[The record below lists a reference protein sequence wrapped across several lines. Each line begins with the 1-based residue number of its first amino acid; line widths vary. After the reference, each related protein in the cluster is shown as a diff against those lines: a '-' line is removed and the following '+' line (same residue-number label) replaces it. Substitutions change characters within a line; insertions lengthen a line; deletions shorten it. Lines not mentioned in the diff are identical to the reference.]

1 LRYNFKNQMS
11 KYKLLIAVDESR
23 FFYLRQFSNALKNH
37 GFEYKVINDLDIN
50 DQDDLSNRYLK
61 WIKTPKKIQNIIQEF
76 RPDVVFTERVS
87 YFSSLILRFNIPLVI
102 FLRGDY
108 WNEVKNGVKTIH
120 ELKNKRVEVWLKQ
133 RIAHRCFNGSTLI
146 LPICK
151 YLEKIVK
158 EHYPDKPTEVLYQ
171 GIDPKDW
178 YPQKG
183 MNLKHPC
190 VGLLQDAKIWEK
202 TKEMVTLDKVI
213 EAMPDVTFYWAGD
226 GPYRDKVLPVL
237 EKHDNFKWLGSLQ
250 YPDQVRQFLT
260 EIDVYALISG
270 IDMSPLT
277 ILEASLMEKP
287 VIATNV
293 GGIPELMQDGKTG
306 FLVEKGDYNNLI
318 EKITLLI
325 NDRQKSKEISLA
337 GYNFIKEYFTW
348 DIVANNFVKIIK
360 SYL

>member
-1 LRYNFKNQMS
+1 MTL
-11 KYKLLIAVDESR
+11 YKSLPKRI
-23 FFYLRQFSNALKNH
+23 
-37 GFEYKVINDLDIN
+37 VIK
-50 DQDDLSNRYLK
+50 K
-61 WIKTPKKIQNIIQEF
+61 WENI
-76 RPDVVFTERVS
+76 
-87 YFSSLILRFNIPLVI
+87 
-102 FLRGDY
+102 G
-108 WNEVKNGVKTIH
+108 
-120 ELKNKRVEVWLKQ
+120 NK
-133 RIAHRCFNGSTLI
+133 CFNGAKVI

-158 EHYPDKPTEVLYQ
+158 ERYPDKPTEVLYQ

-183 MNLKHPC
+183 MNLMHPC

-202 TKEMVTLDKVI
+202 TKEMITLAKVM
-213 EAMPDVTFYWAGD
+213 EAMPNVTFYWAGD

-237 EKHDNFKWLGSLQ
+237 EKCNNFKWLGSLQ
-250 YPDQVRQFLT
+250 YPDQVREFLT

-318 EKITLLI
+318 EKIKMLI
-325 NDRQKSKEISLA
+325 NNEYKRKDMGTSGRIFVDK
-337 GYNFIKEYFTW
+337 NFNWNVIAKRFSNILT
-348 DIVANNFVKIIK
+348 
-360 SYL
+360 SYIDEK

>member
-1 LRYNFKNQMS
+1 MS

-158 EHYPDKPTEVLYQ
+158 EHYPNKPTEVLYQ

-183 MNLKHPC
+183 MRLKHPC

-202 TKEMVTLDKVI
+202 TKEMVTLAKVF

-226 GPYRDKVLPVL
+226 GPYRDKVLPIL

-293 GGIPELMQDGKTG
+293 GGIPELIQDGKTG

-318 EKITLLI
+318 EKIKALVNNEDKRKDMGTSGHMFI
-325 NDRQKSKEISLA
+325 DK
-337 GYNFIKEYFTW
+337 NFNWNVIAKRFSNILTSHIYE
-348 DIVANNFVKIIK
+348 K
-360 SYL
+360 

>member
-1 LRYNFKNQMS
+1 MLIGGSPSKFFHLKEFCNSLNKFDVNCKLVLDSDIYDGFPSRKIRNWFQSRHKFNNLIEEFKPDV
-11 KYKLLIAVDESR
+11 IFID
-23 FFYLRQFSNALKNH
+23 RQRHFGLAALK
-37 GFEYKVINDLDIN
+37 
-50 DQDDLSNRYLK
+50 
-61 WIKTPKKIQNIIQEF
+61 T
-76 RPDVVFTERVS
+76 
-87 YFSSLILRFNIPLVI
+87 NIPLFVH
-102 FLRGDY
+102 LRGNY
-108 WNEVKNGVKTIH
+108 WDEIEMAKITIYRS
-120 ELKNKRVEVWLKQ
+120 LPKRVAIKKWEK
-133 RIAHRCFNGSTLI
+133 IGNECFNGAKVI

-270 IDMSPLT
+270 IDMSPHT

-318 EKITLLI
+318 EKIKALVNNEDKRKDMGTSGHMFI
-325 NDRQKSKEISLA
+325 DK
-337 GYNFIKEYFTW
+337 NFNWNVIAKRFSNILTSHIYE
-348 DIVANNFVKIIK
+348 K
-360 SYL
+360 

>member
-1 LRYNFKNQMS
+1 M
-11 KYKLLIAVDESR
+11 KLLISVDKTR
-23 FFYLRQFSNALKNH
+23 FHYLKQFGYALKNY
-37 GFEYKVINDLDIN
+37 GIEFKLI
-50 DQDDLSNRYLK
+50 DDLNMYDKGVFSNKYLK
-61 WIKTPKKIQNIIQEF
+61 WIYMPKKFQSIIQEF
-76 RPDVVFTERVS
+76 KPDLVFTERVS
-87 YFSSLILRFNIPLVI
+87 HFSLLVLKSNIPLII
-102 FLRGDY
+102 FLRGGY
-108 WNEVKNGVKTIH
+108 WDEVLSGKTTLH
-120 ELKNKRVEVWLKQ
+120 KSKNKRIEIWLKQ
-133 RIAHRCFNGSTLI
+133 KIAHKCFSGSVLI

-158 EHYPDKPTEVLYQ
+158 EHYPNKPTEVLYQ

-183 MNLKHPC
+183 MRLKHPC

-202 TKEMVTLDKVI
+202 TKEMFTLAKVM

-226 GPYRDKVLPVL
+226 GPYRDKVLPIL

-270 IDMSPLT
+270 IDMSPHT

-293 GGIPELMQDGKTG
+293 GGIPELIQDGKTG
-306 FLVEKGDYNNLI
+306 FLVEKGNYNDLI
-318 EKITLLI
+318 EKLTLFI

-337 GYNFIKEYFTW
+337 GYNFIKEHFTW
-348 DIVANNFVKIIK
+348 DIVANNFAKIIK
-360 SYL
+360 SHL

>member
-1 LRYNFKNQMS
+1 M
-11 KYKLLIAVDESR
+11 KLLIAVDKTR
-23 FFYLRQFSNALKNH
+23 FFYLKQFGDALKNY
-37 GFEYKVINDLDIN
+37 GFECELI
-50 DQDDLSNRYLK
+50 DDLNMCDKGVFSNKYLK
-61 WIKTPKKIQNIIQEF
+61 WVYMPKKFQSIIQEF
-76 RPDVVFTERVS
+76 KPDFVFTERVS
-87 YFSSLILRFNIPLVI
+87 HFSSLVLKSNIPLII
-102 FLRGDY
+102 FLRGNY
-108 WNEVKNGVKTIH
+108 WDEVLSGKETLHKS
-120 ELKNKRVEVWLKQ
+120 KNKRVEIWLKQ
-133 RIAHRCFNGSTLI
+133 KIAHKCFSGSVLI

-151 YLEKIVK
+151 HLEKIVK
-158 EHYPDKPTEVLYQ
+158 EHYPDKSTEVLYQ

-183 MNLKHPC
+183 MSLKHPC

-202 TKEMVTLDKVI
+202 AKEMLTLTKVM

-226 GPYRDKVLPVL
+226 GPYRDKVLPIL
-237 EKHDNFKWLGSLQ
+237 EKYDNFKWLGSLQ
-250 YPDQVRQFLT
+250 YPDQVRKFLT

-318 EKITLLI
+318 EKLTLLI
-325 NDRQKSKEISLA
+325 NDRQRSKQISLS
-337 GYNFIKEYFTW
+337 GYNFIKEHFTW

>member
-1 LRYNFKNQMS
+1 VL
-11 KYKLLIAVDESR
+11 KLLIAVDKSR
-23 FFYLRQFSNALKNH
+23 FFYLRQFGDVLKNYN
-37 GFEYKVINDLDIN
+37 FEYKLINDLDIY
-50 DQDDLSNRYLK
+50 DQTNLSNKYFK
-61 WIKTPKKIQNIIQEF
+61 WIKIPKKFQDIIQEF
-76 RPDVVFTERVS
+76 KPDIVFTERVS
-87 YFSSLILRFNIPLVI
+87 HFSSLVLKSNIPLII
-102 FLRGDY
+102 FLRGNY
-108 WNEVKNGVKTIH
+108 WMEVKLGVATIYKS
-120 ELKNKRVEVWLKQ
+120 KNKWMEVWLKQ
-133 RIAHRCFNGSTLI
+133 RIAHKCFKESTLI

-183 MNLKHPC
+183 MSLKHPC

-202 TKEMVTLDKVI
+202 TKEMTTLTKVM

-237 EKHDNFKWLGSLQ
+237 EKYDNFKWLGSLQ
-250 YPDQVRQFLT
+250 YPEQVRQFLT
-260 EIDVYALISG
+260 EIDVYALVSG

-293 GGIPELMQDGKTG
+293 GGIPELIQDGKTG
-306 FLVEKGDYNNLI
+306 FLVEKGDHNDLI
-318 EKITLLI
+318 GKITSLI
-325 NDRQKSKEISLA
+325 NNKQKSREISLS
-337 GYNFIKEYFTW
+337 GYNFVKEHFTW
-348 DIVANNFVKIIK
+348 DIVANNFVKIIRTHI
-360 SYL
+360 

>member
-1 LRYNFKNQMS
+1 L
-11 KYKLLIAVDESR
+11 KLLIAVDESR
-23 FFYLRQFSNALKNH
+23 FVYLRQFGDALKNH
-37 GFEYKVINDLDIN
+37 GFEYKLIDDLDIYYQN
-50 DQDDLSNRYLK
+50 NLSNKYLK
-61 WIKTPKKIQNIIQEF
+61 WIKIPKKFQDIIQEF
-76 RPDVVFTERVS
+76 KPDIVFTERVS
-87 YFSSLILRFNIPLVI
+87 HFSSLVLKSNIPLII

-108 WNEVKNGVKTIH
+108 WMEVKLGMITIYKS
-120 ELKNKRVEVWLKQ
+120 KNKRMEIWIKQ
-133 RIAHRCFNGSTLI
+133 RIAHKCFNESTLI
-146 LPICK
+146 FPICK

-171 GIDPKDW
+171 GIEPKDW

-202 TKEMVTLDKVI
+202 TKEMITLDKVM
-213 EAMPDVTFYWAGD
+213 ESMPDVTFYWAGD
-226 GPYRDKVLPVL
+226 GPYRDKVLPIL

-270 IDMSPLT
+270 IDMSPHT

-293 GGIPELMQDGKTG
+293 GGIPELIQDGKTG

-325 NDRQKSKEISLA
+325 NDKQKSKEISLA
-337 GYNFIKEYFTW
+337 GYNFIKEHFTW

>member
-1 LRYNFKNQMS
+1 MS
-11 KYKLLIAVDESR
+11 EFKLLIAVDKTR
-23 FFYLRQFSNALKNH
+23 FFYMKQFGEALSNYNV
-37 GFEYKVINDLDIN
+37 EYMLV
-50 DQDDLSNRYLK
+50 DDLGIYSDDRLSNKYFR
-61 WIKTPKKIQNIIQEF
+61 WIKTPKKFQNVIKNF
-76 RPDVVFTERVS
+76 NPDVVLTERVS
-87 YFSSLILRFNIPLVI
+87 NFSSLVIKNKIPLII

-108 WNEVKNGVKTIH
+108 WKEVKWGIETLHKS
-120 ELKNKRVEVWLKQ
+120 KNEQMEIWFKQ
-133 RIAHRCFNGSTLI
+133 KIADKCFNGAKVI

-178 YPQKG
+178 HPQKG
-183 MNLKHPC
+183 MSLKHPC

-202 TKEMVTLDKVI
+202 TKEMLTLVKVM
-213 EAMPDVTFYWAGD
+213 EAMPDVMFYWAGD

-250 YPDQVRQFLT
+250 YPDEVRQFLT
-260 EIDVYALISG
+260 EIDVYTLISG
-270 IDMSPLT
+270 IDMSPHT

-293 GGIPELMQDGKTG
+293 GGISELMQDGKTG
-306 FLVEKGDYNNLI
+306 FLVEKGDSNELT
-318 EKITLLI
+318 EKLTLLI
-325 NDRQKSKEISLA
+325 NDKQKSKEISLA
-337 GYNFIKEYFTW
+337 GYNFINEHFTW
-348 DIVANNFVKIIK
+348 DIVANNFAKIIK

>member
-1 LRYNFKNQMS
+1 MLIGGSPSKFFHLKEFCDALNKFDVNCKLVLDSDIYDGFPSRKIRNWFQSRHKFNNLIEEFKPN
-11 KYKLLIAVDESR
+11 
-23 FFYLRQFSNALKNH
+23 
-37 GFEYKVINDLDIN
+37 
-50 DQDDLSNRYLK
+50 
-61 WIKTPKKIQNIIQEF
+61 
-76 RPDVVFTERVS
+76 
-87 YFSSLILRFNIPLVI
+87 VI
-102 FLRGDY
+102 FIDRQRHFGLAVLKTSITLFVHLRGNY
-108 WNEVKNGVKTIH
+108 WDEMEMAKMTLYKS
-120 ELKNKRVEVWLKQ
+120 LPK
-133 RIAHRCFNGSTLI
+133 RIAIKKWEKIGNECFNGAKVI

-202 TKEMVTLDKVI
+202 TKEMITLAKVM

-226 GPYRDKVLPVL
+226 GPYRDKVLPIL

-250 YPDQVRQFLT
+250 YPDQVREFLT

-287 VIATNV
+287 VVATNV

-318 EKITLLI
+318 EKIKMLI
-325 NDRQKSKEISLA
+325 NNEYKRKDMGTSGRIFVDK
-337 GYNFIKEYFTW
+337 NFNWNVIAKRFSNILTFYMDE
-348 DIVANNFVKIIK
+348 K
-360 SYL
+360 

>member
-1 LRYNFKNQMS
+1 MLIGGSPSKFFHLKEFCNSLNKFDVNCKLVLDSDIYDGFPSRKIRNWFQSRHKFNNLIEEFK
-11 KYKLLIAVDESR
+11 
-23 FFYLRQFSNALKNH
+23 
-37 GFEYKVINDLDIN
+37 
-50 DQDDLSNRYLK
+50 
-61 WIKTPKKIQNIIQEF
+61 
-76 RPDVVFTERVS
+76 PDVVFIDRQRHFGLAT
-87 YFSSLILRFNIPLVI
+87 LKTKIPLFVH
-102 FLRGDY
+102 LRGNY
-108 WNEVKNGVKTIH
+108 WAEIEMAKMTLYKSPP
-120 ELKNKRVEVWLKQ
+120 K
-133 RIAHRCFNGSTLI
+133 RIAIKKWEKIGNECFNGAKVI

-171 GIDPKDW
+171 GIEPKDW

-202 TKEMVTLDKVI
+202 TKEMITLDKVM
-213 EAMPDVTFYWAGD
+213 ESMPDVTFYWAGD
-226 GPYRDKVLPVL
+226 GPYRDKVLPIL

-293 GGIPELMQDGKTG
+293 GGIPELIQDGKTG

-318 EKITLLI
+318 EKIKALVNNEDKRKDMGTSGHMFI
-325 NDRQKSKEISLA
+325 DK
-337 GYNFIKEYFTW
+337 NFNWNVIAKRFSNILTSHIYE
-348 DIVANNFVKIIK
+348 K
-360 SYL
+360 

>member
-1 LRYNFKNQMS
+1 MLIGGSPSKFFHLKEFCNSLNKFDVNCKLVLDSDIYDGFPSRKIRNWFQSRHKFNNLIEEFK
-11 KYKLLIAVDESR
+11 
-23 FFYLRQFSNALKNH
+23 
-37 GFEYKVINDLDIN
+37 
-50 DQDDLSNRYLK
+50 
-61 WIKTPKKIQNIIQEF
+61 
-76 RPDVVFTERVS
+76 PDVVFIDRQRHFGLAT
-87 YFSSLILRFNIPLVI
+87 LKTKIPLFVH
-102 FLRGDY
+102 LRGNY
-108 WNEVKNGVKTIH
+108 WAEIEMAKMTLYKSPP
-120 ELKNKRVEVWLKQ
+120 K
-133 RIAHRCFNGSTLI
+133 RIAIKKWEKIGNECFNGAKVI

-171 GIDPKDW
+171 GIEPKDW

-202 TKEMVTLDKVI
+202 TKEMITLDKVM
-213 EAMPDVTFYWAGD
+213 ESMPDVTFYWAGD
-226 GPYRDKVLPVL
+226 GPYRDKVLPIL

-270 IDMSPLT
+270 IDMSPHT

-293 GGIPELMQDGKTG
+293 GGIPELIQDGKTG

-318 EKITLLI
+318 EKIKALVNNEDKRKDMGTSGHMFI
-325 NDRQKSKEISLA
+325 DK
-337 GYNFIKEYFTW
+337 NFNWNVIAKRFSNILTSHIYE
-348 DIVANNFVKIIK
+348 K
-360 SYL
+360 

>member
-1 LRYNFKNQMS
+1 MTL
-11 KYKLLIAVDESR
+11 YKSP
-23 FFYLRQFSNALKNH
+23 
-37 GFEYKVINDLDIN
+37 
-50 DQDDLSNRYLK
+50 
-61 WIKTPKKIQNIIQEF
+61 PK
-76 RPDVVFTERVS
+76 
-87 YFSSLILRFNIPLVI
+87 
-102 FLRGDY
+102 
-108 WNEVKNGVKTIH
+108 
-120 ELKNKRVEVWLKQ
+120 
-133 RIAHRCFNGSTLI
+133 RIAIKKWEKIGNECFNGAKVI

-151 YLEKIVK
+151 HLEKIVK
-158 EHYPDKPTEVLYQ
+158 EHYPDKSTEVLYQ

-183 MNLKHPC
+183 MSLKHPC

-202 TKEMVTLDKVI
+202 AKEMLTLTKVM

-226 GPYRDKVLPVL
+226 GPYRDKVLPIL
-237 EKHDNFKWLGSLQ
+237 EKYDNFKWLGSLQ
-250 YPDQVRQFLT
+250 YPDQVRKFLT

-270 IDMSPLT
+270 IDMSPHT

-318 EKITLLI
+318 EKLTLLI
-325 NDRQKSKEISLA
+325 NDRQRSKQISLS
-337 GYNFIKEYFTW
+337 GYNFIKEHFTW

>member
-1 LRYNFKNQMS
+1 MLIGGSPSKFFHLKEFCNSLNKFDVNCKLVLDSDIYDGFPSRKIRNWFQSRHKFNNLIEEFK
-11 KYKLLIAVDESR
+11 
-23 FFYLRQFSNALKNH
+23 
-37 GFEYKVINDLDIN
+37 
-50 DQDDLSNRYLK
+50 
-61 WIKTPKKIQNIIQEF
+61 
-76 RPDVVFTERVS
+76 PDVVFIDRQRHFGLAT
-87 YFSSLILRFNIPLVI
+87 LKTKIPLFVH
-102 FLRGDY
+102 LRGNY
-108 WNEVKNGVKTIH
+108 WAEIEMAKMTLYKSPP
-120 ELKNKRVEVWLKQ
+120 K
-133 RIAHRCFNGSTLI
+133 RIAIKKWEKIGNECFNGAKVI

-171 GIDPKDW
+171 GIEPKDW

-202 TKEMVTLDKVI
+202 TKEMITLDKVM
-213 EAMPDVTFYWAGD
+213 ESMPDVTFYWAGD
-226 GPYRDKVLPVL
+226 GPYRDKVLPIL

-293 GGIPELMQDGKTG
+293 GGIPELMQDGITG

-318 EKITLLI
+318 EKIKALVNNEDKRKDMGTSGHMFI
-325 NDRQKSKEISLA
+325 DK
-337 GYNFIKEYFTW
+337 NFNWNVIAKRFSNILTSHIYE
-348 DIVANNFVKIIK
+348 K
-360 SYL
+360 